1 MQLRLAQVSCEK
13 QLSGRIVAPME
24 APRSLNDD
32 HCTVAATLAIVGERW
47 TLRILRAAFYG
58 LKRYADLLEAT
69 GCARNIL
76 SDRLK
81 RMVDAQ
87 LLQPQAYREPG
98 QRERAEYRLTP
109 RALELFPVLVALK
122 QWGDRWL
129 TRDGQPPVRLLHR
142 DCGSDVLAELRCS
155 AGHGP
160 LTARETEA
168 AAGSGRLKRRPAAQS
183 TLSSKARSATP
194 RS

>member
-1 MQLRLAQVSCEK
+1 MVL
-13 QLSGRIVAPME
+13 PMDKH
-24 APRSLNDD
+24 RTLQDQ

-76 SDRLK
+76 SSRLK
-81 RMVDAQ
+81 RMVDAG
-87 LLQPQAYREPG
+87 LLEQHAYQEPG

-142 DCGSDVLAELRCS
+142 ECDADVLAELRCT

-160 LTARETEA
+160 LNVRDTQA
-168 AAGSGRLKRRPAAQS
+168 AEGPGRLKKSARAQS
-183 TLSSKARSATP
+183 TLSSSARSARP